1 MTDEAPPPVWP
12 PLALG
17 LLFLGLIPV
26 VIQTN
31 GLPRGWGF
39 VEVILLPALVG
50 GWFTGLGLWR
60 LIMRGRRS

>member
-1 MTDEAPPPVWP
+1 MSDDPPPPIWP

-31 GLPRGWGF
+31 GLPGGWGF
-39 VEVILLPALVG
+39 VEVIVLPALVG
-50 GWFTGLGLWR
+50 SGFTLLGLWR
-60 LIMRGRRS
+60 LLTRRRGR